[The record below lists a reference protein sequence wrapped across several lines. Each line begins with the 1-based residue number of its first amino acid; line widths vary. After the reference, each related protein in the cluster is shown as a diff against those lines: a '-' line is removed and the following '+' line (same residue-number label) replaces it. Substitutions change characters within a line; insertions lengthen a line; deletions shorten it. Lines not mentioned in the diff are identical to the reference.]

1 MEWLPRVQSGHGS
14 SLVTFDVH
22 DSEAV
27 ELHRRNHGLDPHVI
41 RKFRNSLLRKFET
54 DDSALSHL
62 PETMNVQLHSLS
74 VKHRMDSALDGAT
87 RLLLQTST
95 SHVIECVILRI
106 ASGRS
111 TICVSSQVGCA
122 AACDFCATGKL
133 GIAKN
138 LAVREI
144 LDQVVLGGQI
154 LTNEG
159 RRLDNIVFMGMGEPF
174 HNSRAVTDAIRKLTD
189 RDLFA
194 RSPASILVSTVGIPE
209 KMTEFAETLPG
220 VNLALS
226 LHSADSEKRRT
237 LIPLE
242 SKHPLKDLHEA
253 IRQVNQLQGRP
264 LMIEYLML
272 DGVNDS
278 HDAANQL
285 IRWVQGLNIRFNLI
299 PFNAIEDA
307 PHLMCSPRE
316 AIDRFAQQLREAGY
330 QTTVRYSLGADIA
343 AACGQLARTLQPVQD
358 QQNSITS
365 AD

>member
-1 MEWLPRVQSGHGS
+1 M
-14 SLVTFDVH
+14 TFDVH
-22 DSEAV
+22 DREAL
-27 ELHRRNHGLDPHVI
+27 ERNRKQHRLDPHVI
-41 RKFRNSLLRKFET
+41 RRFRNSLLRKFEP
-54 DDSALSHL
+54 DRSALEHL
-62 PETMNVQLHSLS
+62 PATMEVELHSLRL
-74 VKHRMDSALDGAT
+74 KHRMDSDLDGAT
-87 RLLLQTST
+87 RLLLQTT
-95 SHVIECVILRI
+95 SHHVIECVILRI

-111 TICVSSQVGCA
+111 TLCVSSQVGCA

-138 LAVREI
+138 LSVREI

-154 LTNEG
+154 LTSEG

-174 HNSRAVTDAIRKLTD
+174 HNSRAVTDAIRQLTD

-209 KMTEFAETLPG
+209 KMTEFAEALPG
-220 VNLALS
+220 VNMALS
-226 LHSADSEKRRT
+226 LHSADPKTRRT

-242 SKHPLKDLHEA
+242 AKHPLPDLHNA
-253 IRQVNQLQGRP
+253 IRRINRIQGRP
-264 LMIEYLML
+264 VMIEYLML
-272 DGVNDS
+272 HELNDS
-278 HDAANQL
+278 PSAASQL
-285 IRWVQGLNIRFNLI
+285 IRWVEGLDVRFNLI

-307 PHLMCSPRE
+307 AHLKCSSRE

-343 AACGQLARTLQPVQD
+343 AACGQLARTLQPEQD
-358 QQNSITS
+358 QQDSVAS